1 MVELLVFYIHIVA
14 VATMF
19 TKRWQEEDLSEG
31 LLVVVFMV
39 LIFFVGWS
47 ITTFLMKLLMEKEG
61 LGTFFDRDAASLLL
75 LTIGESILYYFY
87 LRDEEKPNPNGE
99 EDAFTNAGN

>member
-1 MVELLVFYIHIVA
+1 MVELFVFYIHIVA

-19 TKRWQEEDLSEG
+19 TKRWQEENLSEG

-47 ITTFLMKLLMEKEG
+47 ITTFLMKLLLEKEG
-61 LGTFFDRDAASLLL
+61 PGMFFDRDAASLLL

-87 LRDEEKPNPNGE
+87 LRDEKKPDPNSE
-99 EDAFTNAGN
+99 EDAFTNTEN

>member
-14 VATMF
+14 VVTMF
-19 TKRWQEEDLSEG
+19 TKRWQEENLSEG
-31 LLVVVFMV
+31 FLVVFFMV

-47 ITTFLMKLLMEKEG
+47 ITTFLMKLLVEKEG
-61 LGTFFDRDAASLLL
+61 LGMFFDRDAASLLL

-87 LRDEEKPNPNGE
+87 LRDGRKPDLTG
-99 EDAFTNAGN
+99 EDASNTGS

>member
-1 MVELLVFYIHIVA
+1 MIELLVFYVHIVA
-14 VATMF
+14 MVTMF

-31 LLVVVFMV
+31 FLVVFFMV

-61 LGTFFDRDAASLLL
+61 FGVFFNRDAASLLL
-75 LTIGESILYYFY
+75 LTVGETVLYYFY
-87 LRDEEKPNPNGE
+87 LRDERKPEITDE
-99 EDAFTNAGN
+99 EETTIDARN